1 MDHFVPP
8 EARWGLDGES
18 HPGVID
24 HIRYVKADYAAA
36 VRTDP
41 GIRPARPEEAP
52 AVLDIVRAAFEK
64 YVPRIGREPYP
75 MGVDYGEPIARG
87 QCWVTGSDER
97 ITGMLVLID
106 EDGYLHLETIAV
118 APAAQGQGVGGRLL
132 AFAEDRACAAGLDEV
147 RLYTNEKMTENLAF
161 YARHG
166 YRETH
171 RDEQHGF
178 RRVFFTK
185 RVLC

>member
-1 MDHFVPP
+1 MLRV
-8 EARWGLDGES
+8 
-18 HPGVID
+18 
-24 HIRYVKADYAAA
+24 
-36 VRTDP
+36 VRTDL
-41 GIRPARPEEAP
+41 GIRAARAGEAS
-52 AVLDIVRAAFEK
+52 AVLQIVRLAFEK

-75 MGVDYGEPIARG
+75 MGVDYGEAIDRG
-87 QCWVTGSDER
+87 QCWVAESDQR
-97 ITGMLVLID
+97 ITGMLVLIA

-118 APAAQGQGVGGRLL
+118 APDAQARGVGGGLL
-132 AFAEDRACAAGLDEV
+132 AFAEDRACAAGLGEV
-147 RLYTNEKMTENLAF
+147 RLYTNEKMTENLVF